1 MFNLAVMN
9 RMECQSAETGR
20 KEISWEVIPL
30 LQAEG
35 NESLNY
41 DNVSRT
47 MSVGVRGGP

>member
-1 MFNLAVMN
+1 MGGSV
-9 RMECQSAETGR
+9 SAETGR
-20 KEISWEVIPL
+20 KGISWEVILL

-47 MSVGVRGGP
+47 MSVGVRGGH